1 MQAAI
6 AFAYE
11 QRLVEAERLAD
22 VAVKLAWRR
31 HSHVAVD
38 AEILSTVLRLD
49 TSNDL
54 ANYRAV
60 TAYIGSQN
68 ADLKS
73 HLSVTLTFLDRIW
86 LSNRPPELRELKATG
101 ILLEQLTRFRQ
112 SDWALVLALVKDQA
126 PPNLRRYIDQW
137 VGGHFLGRHKLPEA
151 ERQASG
157 VSHGQRCRTGSATQA
172 QTAFLIDPHKGEE
185 RSETW

>member
-1 MQAAI
+1 MAGAALETKITSVWLQAAI

-68 ADLKS
+68 AELKS

-86 LSNRPPELRELKATG
+86 LSNRPP
-101 ILLEQLTRFRQ
+101 
-112 SDWALVLALVKDQA
+112 SC
-126 PPNLRRYIDQW
+126 
-137 VGGHFLGRHKLPEA
+137 
-151 ERQASG
+151 AS
-157 VSHGQRCRTGSATQA
+157 
-172 QTAFLIDPHKGEE
+172 
-185 RSETW
+185 